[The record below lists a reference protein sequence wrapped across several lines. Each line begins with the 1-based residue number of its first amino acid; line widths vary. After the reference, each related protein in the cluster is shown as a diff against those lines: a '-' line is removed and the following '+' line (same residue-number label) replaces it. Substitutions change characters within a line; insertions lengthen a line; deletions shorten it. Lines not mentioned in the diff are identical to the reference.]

1 MLPKPTWGRPA
12 GSQAEENPREG
23 LLCPP
28 RGQPPRNLR
37 PGEEG
42 RGLSPLPA
50 LTNHPQEATRRFSPA
65 CPCPAWM
72 PALCLDSE
80 G

>member
-1 MLPKPTWGRPA
+1 MLPKPTWGHPA

-23 LLCPP
+23 LLCPH

-42 RGLSPLPA
+42 RGLSPSCPDQPPSGSQQKVLACLTLPS
-50 LTNHPQEATRRFSPA
+50 LDA
-65 CPCPAWM
+65 CP
-72 PALCLDSE
+72 LL